1 MQILVK
7 KHYIV
12 TYFASKDKINIF
24 GEKISLSRW
33 PYFYYTIYY
42 FFQGTVSP
50 CNSSD
55 VNANDESNNED
66 LDLLTLGAETNITNN
81 EDEVGMDYDNLMAY
95 FDSLKESTA

>member
-1 MQILVK
+1 MAIFLS
-7 KHYIV
+7 HYFI
-12 TYFASKDKINIF
+12 
-24 GEKISLSRW
+24 
-33 PYFYYTIYY
+33 
-42 FFQGTVSP
+42 FQGTVSP

-66 LDLLTLGAETNITNN
+66 LDLLTLGAETTITNN

>member
-1 MQILVK
+1 M
-7 KHYIV
+7 
-12 TYFASKDKINIF
+12 
-24 GEKISLSRW
+24 
-33 PYFYYTIYY
+33 
-42 FFQGTVSP
+42 SP

-66 LDLLTLGAETNITNN
+66 LDLLTLGANETTTNPYGTHCISNN